1 MGAGA
6 SDAVILGNGFVDGGR
21 NIEEPRIAKLRG
33 AERIALADATG
44 EVGNVL
50 EKGVKVFAKAPKG
63 FNNAR

>member
-6 SDAVILGNGFVDGGR
+6 SNAVIFGYGFVDGGR
-21 NIEEPRIAKLRG
+21 TIEEPRIAKLRG

-50 EKGVKVFAKAPKG
+50 EKGMKVFAKAPKRL
-63 FNNAR
+63 NDAR

>member
-1 MGAGA
+1 MGPSA
-6 SDAVILGNGFVDGGR
+6 SDAVVLGDGFIDCGR

-50 EKGVKVFAKAPKG
+50 EKGVEIFAKAPKRL
-63 FNNAR
+63 NDAR

>member
-6 SDAVILGNGFVDGGR
+6 SNAVIFGDGFIDGGR

-44 EVGNVL
+44 EVGSVL
-50 EKGVKVFAKAPKG
+50 EKGMKVFAKAPKRL
-63 FNNAR
+63 NEAR